1 MKKKS
6 YYEVLGV
13 SENSSEEEINKA
25 YRKLALKWHPDR
37 HPPEKKSE
45 AEEKFKEVGQAYKV
59 LSDPEKRR
67 NYDQYGSESSFG
79 QNASAEGFGQGES
92 IFKDIFDTF
101 FGRGTEYSRQ
111 ESSFGSRTKVQ
122 AGSDVLIS
130 LSLTFRESVLG
141 VRKKISIDL
150 EKVCKVCKQTGAA
163 TPSDVINCSAC
174 RGRGVVNTIQRTI
187 LGAIRNQVT
196 CSQCQGSGQKIRK
209 KCEYCGGKKF
219 TKQKEIVEL
228 SIPRGIQPDKR
239 LRYQGVGNDGWYGG
253 EKGDIYVNI
262 KVKDNPYFQRKGNDI
277 HVNLP
282 ISFLDA
288 ILGGNLKVIT
298 LEGIEEIKITPGT
311 QNGDQL
317 ILRGRGCYLG
327 INSNARGD
335 FFIWLQVRLPK
346 KITGSTSEMLHR
358 LQKET
363 SWNPNEEFVEKN
375 KDIANN

>member
-13 SENSSEEEINKA
+13 SENSSEEEIKKA
-25 YRKLALKWHPDR
+25 YQKLALKWHPDR

-67 NYDQYGSESSFG
+67 NYDQYGSENSFG

-101 FGRGTEYSRQ
+101 FGGRTEYSRQ
-111 ESSFGSRTKVQ
+111 ENYFESRTKVQ

-150 EKVCKVCKQTGAA
+150 EKACKICKQTGAA
-163 TPSDVINCSAC
+163 SPSDVISCSTC

-196 CSQCQGSGQKIRK
+196 CS
-209 KCEYCGGKKF
+209 
-219 TKQKEIVEL
+219 
-228 SIPRGIQPDKR
+228 
-239 LRYQGVGNDGWYGG
+239 
-253 EKGDIYVNI
+253 
-262 KVKDNPYFQRKGNDI
+262 
-277 HVNLP
+277 
-282 ISFLDA
+282 
-288 ILGGNLKVIT
+288 
-298 LEGIEEIKITPGT
+298 
-311 QNGDQL
+311 
-317 ILRGRGCYLG
+317 
-327 INSNARGD
+327 
-335 FFIWLQVRLPK
+335 
-346 KITGSTSEMLHR
+346 
-358 LQKET
+358 
-363 SWNPNEEFVEKN
+363 
-375 KDIANN
+375 